1 MIVFQTNITLEYK
14 IRSSRSIWLL
24 SYLVPLYRSQ
34 IKHVDTQGCV
44 ECLGTFDNITNY
56 TSILTAHVEGHEDMQ
71 NMPSKIAEIFDFLN
85 IREHNSIICG
95 AFAYIRLSHCKR

>member
-1 MIVFQTNITLEYK
+1 MIVFQTNIKLEYK

-71 NMPSKIAEIFDFLN
+71 NMASKIAEQRYLTF
-85 IREHNSIICG
+85 
-95 AFAYIRLSHCKR
+95 